1 MRAPLNR
8 NKVYEKKNVESFRG
22 GVQTSRKD
30 VGGADSGKSFVNV
43 VKSIYKSGTVDC
55 EANPAIVLD
64 DDCLNSKDLTN
75 SLLGRVKEFAS
86 LSNLKTVL
94 TNEGFVDISLKQ
106 ASIEFNPDDRVV
118 WVEVEGV
125 PFKFWSENTFKRLA
139 AKWGELLDVD
149 DQEERCFHSKRLC
162 LYTKFHMNIFENFK
176 MIFRGKVFWVRAKEV
191 PGWVLELLEEFEEE
205 DQSDDGFMEG
215 DNKAQYVGSS
225 GDNSDMAEVPETNFD
240 ESIGPKVNLSDDP
253 FGIYS
258 LLNKNIKENNEN
270 VNKEDQSSKYP
281 PGFTPNAEENDRNV
295 NGDKSQKCNT
305 EEVVTFRIFSV
316 KLNRVN

>member
-1 MRAPLNR
+1 MGSYKSKEDDVNRISTSIFVTNFPESFSAKDLFQSCKQYGHVVDSFIPLKRSKEGKRFGFIRFINVFSVERLVSNLCTIWVDRFKFHANIARFQRAPLNR

-55 EANPAIVLD
+55 EANPTIVLD

-94 TNEGFVDISLKQ
+94 TNEGFVDISVRYMGELWVLLEFASTKSKELFRDNVGVGSWFSELKQ
-106 ASIEFNPDDRVV
+106 ASIEFNPDGRVV

-149 DQEERCFHSKRLC
+149 DQEESCFH
-162 LYTKFHMNIFENFK
+162 
-176 MIFRGKVFWVRAKEV
+176 
-191 PGWVLELLEEFEEE
+191 
-205 DQSDDGFMEG
+205 
-215 DNKAQYVGSS
+215 
-225 GDNSDMAEVPETNFD
+225 
-240 ESIGPKVNLSDDP
+240 
-253 FGIYS
+253 
-258 LLNKNIKENNEN
+258 
-270 VNKEDQSSKYP
+270 
-281 PGFTPNAEENDRNV
+281 
-295 NGDKSQKCNT
+295 
-305 EEVVTFRIFSV
+305 
-316 KLNRVN
+316 